1 MLTAFSV
8 GDIIDAIMAIMVVK
22 TCQEIEGGLPSTVTM
37 KMYSNIILD
46 FGIGLVPLVGD
57 MMDVLFRANMQNAT
71 ILENHIY
78 GRGVSEESGEENG
91 QQWWQGSSSMLN

>member
-22 TCQEIEGGLPSTVTM
+22 TCQEIEGGLPSKVTM

-57 MMDVLFRANMQNAT
+57 MTDDRGGAIAT
-71 ILENHIY
+71 GGDGAYIPA
-78 GRGVSEESGEENG
+78 G
-91 QQWWQGSSSMLN
+91 